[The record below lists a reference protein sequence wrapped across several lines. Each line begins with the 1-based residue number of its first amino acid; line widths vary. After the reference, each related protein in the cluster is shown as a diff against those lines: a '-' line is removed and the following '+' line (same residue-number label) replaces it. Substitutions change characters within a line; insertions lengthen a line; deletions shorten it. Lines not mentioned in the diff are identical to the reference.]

1 MATTQPREDL
11 QANAKHLLVALRGRS
26 ARSLALAALIGVAS
40 GLCLAAAD
48 LHREADWVWTATTA
62 MSLVPLTWSVLRS
75 LRRGDVG
82 VDAIALVSMA
92 GALALH
98 EYLAGAVVALMLA
111 GGNALEEAAGQRA
124 RRDLT
129 ALVERAP
136 RSALVRRG
144 GALVEV
150 DVDEVT
156 VDEVVLVRAG
166 EVVPVDGMV
175 VSDEAIVDESA
186 LTGEPLPVTVRRG
199 GSVRSGTA
207 AAGSAFELRALR
219 PARES
224 AYAALVRL
232 VEQAEDERSPFVRMA
247 DRYAIVL
254 LPVTTIVAAVAWV
267 ASGDPVRA
275 LSVFVVATPCPLIL
289 AAPIALMSGLSRAAR
304 AGVVVKGGATI
315 EQLGAARSVLLDKT
329 GTVTLGH
336 PALDRVVSADGLVPD
351 ETLRLAASL
360 DQMSAHPLAKALVA
374 AAEERNLPLAIP
386 EGTEESF
393 GDGVRGTVEGR
404 RVLVGSARWL
414 RGNGVEPDLPE
425 DHDDG
430 DARVLVAV
438 DDHLAGVLLIGDRVR
453 DDSGELVGKLQAVGI
468 LHVALVTGDRES
480 VAVAV
485 GERLGVDRVYAGQ
498 SPEQKVEVVR
508 AVRGQEELRNVV
520 MVGDGINDAPAL
532 AAADVGIAM
541 GAAGATVSSATADAV
556 VLVDRVDRV
565 ADAIRI
571 SRRSLHIAQ
580 QSVLVGLGLS
590 FAAMGAAA
598 VGYLPPVQGALLQ
611 EAIDVGVI
619 LNALRALRD

>member
-1 MATTQPREDL
+1 
-11 QANAKHLLVALRGRS
+11 
-26 ARSLALAALIGVAS
+26 
-40 GLCLAAAD
+40 
-48 LHREADWVWTATTA
+48 
-62 MSLVPLTWSVLRS
+62 
-75 LRRGDVG
+75 
-82 VDAIALVSMA
+82 
-92 GALALH
+92 
-98 EYLAGAVVALMLA
+98 
-111 GGNALEEAAGQRA
+111 
-124 RRDLT
+124 
-129 ALVERAP
+129 
-136 RSALVRRG
+136 
-144 GALVEV
+144 
-150 DVDEVT
+150 
-156 VDEVVLVRAG
+156 
-166 EVVPVDGMV
+166 
-175 VSDEAIVDESA
+175 
-186 LTGEPLPVTVRRG
+186 
-199 GSVRSGTA
+199 
-207 AAGSAFELRALR
+207 
-219 PARES
+219 
-224 AYAALVRL
+224 
-232 VEQAEDERSPFVRMA
+232 
-247 DRYAIVL
+247 
-254 LPVTTIVAAVAWV
+254 
-267 ASGDPVRA
+267 
-275 LSVFVVATPCPLIL
+275 
-289 AAPIALMSGLSRAAR
+289 
-304 AGVVVKGGATI
+304 VVVKGGATI